1 MKETNIKRTIYY
13 FDFYI
18 LKENPETHK
27 FEKDINSTVINQFFD
42 EFYIAQK
49 QANSLKE
56 FIIFI
61 SNTEDMLLL
70 IDYIDDEIVNYKIVL
85 CRKDALPYIEK
96 DGILESLG
104 NYIEDNQNIAEVT
117 HCVFF
122 RKYGIIGAEYNSS
135 GARAG
140 AITTYMSRKG
150 YEGYSYYCKPKVNM
164 DSYNKLIS
172 GKEFS
177 LFDLSVK
184 SDSDAYTKMLSQK
197 SIFKTIVTTI
207 PESDTFEIILRKRKL
222 KKNFNKG
229 FQPPLTTDE
238 IRTLL
243 ENFREDINKFSVS
256 QEYIGNPIDLL
267 SDKLINKIVVVG
279 NNKSRTVNSEE
290 YYNKIK
296 EFFFNTVV
304 SYCK

>member
-1 MKETNIKRTIYY
+1 MKETTIKRTVYY

-18 LKENPETHK
+18 LKENSETHK
-27 FEKDINSTVINQFFD
+27 FERDINSTIINQFFD
-42 EFYIAQK
+42 EFYITQK
-49 QANSLKE
+49 QSRSLKE
-56 FIIFI
+56 FIIYI
-61 SNTEDMLLL
+61 SNIEDMLLL

-164 DSYNKLIS
+164 DAYNKLIR

-184 SDSDAYTKMLSQK
+184 CNSDAYTKMLSQK
-197 SIFKTIVTTI
+197 NIFKSIVTTI

-222 KKNFNKG
+222 KKNSNKG

-238 IRTLL
+238 IRILL
-243 ENFREDINKFSVS
+243 ENYREDINKFSVS
-256 QEYIGNPIDLL
+256 QESIGNPIDLL
-267 SDKLINKIVVVG
+267 SDKLINKIIVLR
-279 NNKSRTVNSEE
+279 NNKNRTVNSEE
-290 YYNKIK
+290 YYSKIK